1 MGGDGAYAPRMNDSF
16 GPQSS
21 TGILYE
27 FPLRE
32 ATRLL
37 LRLEVLDQQLKYARA
52 YRGRARNRFAAHAVL
67 SALDLVFREDVRAL
81 LLQQVYYLQRNYEIL
96 RTREDIH
103 QEGLAATLAELDEF
117 RAELAQ
123 LKANDVRT
131 LRFDPLI
138 NALRQRDSV
147 TDAAM
152 AVELP
157 MYQWWLNS
165 GPDRRQED
173 IQRWTET
180 FQPLMD
186 ANHRFLALLRQRGE
200 YRNCSASRGGFTAS
214 VTRGHVLW
222 MVRVAMPADAPCFP
236 QVSGASDSS
245 KIHVRFFKTPSGKT
259 ASEPYRV
266 DFPFRL
272 AVC

>member
-1 MGGDGAYAPRMNDSF
+1 MNDFF

-27 FPLRE
+27 FPLRD

-37 LRLEVLDQQLKYARA
+37 LRLEVLGEHLKHARGQ
-52 YRGRARNRFAAHAVL
+52 RGPERNRIAAHAVL
-67 SALDLVFREDVRAL
+67 SALDLVYREDLRAH
-81 LLQQVYYLQRNYEIL
+81 LLQQIYYLQRNYEIL
-96 RTREDIH
+96 RARADIR
-103 QEGLAATLAELDEF
+103 QGELKAILAELEEF
-117 RAELAQ
+117 RDELAQ
-123 LKANDVRT
+123 LKANEVRT

-138 NALRQRDSV
+138 SALRQRDSV

-152 AVELP
+152 TVDLP

-165 GPDRRQED
+165 GPERRRED
-173 IQRWTET
+173 IRRWTES

-186 ANHRFLALLRQRGE
+186 ANRRFLALLRERGE
-200 YRNCSASRGGFTAS
+200 YRDCSAARGGFTAS
-214 VTRGHVLW
+214 VTRGHELW

-245 KIHVRFFKTPSGKT
+245 KIHVRFFKTPSAKD
-259 ASEPYRV
+259 ASEPYRA